1 MVAGDTRWGSHY
13 KTVMHVMS
21 LYPSIKKVLFRIRKE
36 CTEVQ
41 AIGAQTMLEVFQS
54 FEFVF
59 LPPLDE

>member
-1 MVAGDTRWGSHY
+1 
-13 KTVMHVMS
+13 MHVMS